1 MRNENNPSISGTEMK
16 FALGLD
22 LPGGLTMDDV
32 EFEAL
37 FYIYSNRTA
46 TIPKSG
52 MGRLDEN
59 TYIVTLDTAR
69 IGGGGRIKCQVRVEI
84 PDANMADRRE
94 AHQGLRGGLWRMA
107 VGISRRA
114 RMGDR

>member
-1 MRNENNPSISGTEMK
+1 MKNESNLSITGTEMK

-37 FYIYSNRTA
+37 FYIYSNRTE

-59 TYIVTLDTAR
+59 TYIVTLDTSR
-69 IGGGGRIKCQVRVEI
+69 IGEVDGSGVRC
-84 PDANMADRRE
+84 
-94 AHQGLRGGLWRMA
+94 GWR
-107 VGISRRA
+107 SRTRTWRTA
-114 RMGDR
+114 